1 MYHGFDWYGRT
12 LEVREVCPKSAS
24 SFCGGFLSRLDR
36 IALLALVAEEEAS
49 VGASAVVSEDSVVVE
64 VDLEA
69 DLEVDSGV
77 DLQDRRVQD
86 VIFLIRIFTPTILVL
101 ISRLHPVDPD

>member
-1 MYHGFDWYGRT
+1 M
-12 LEVREVCPKSAS
+12 LAS
-24 SFCGGFLSRLDR
+24 
-36 IALLALVAEEEAS
+36 VAGEEAS
-49 VGASAVVSEDSVVVE
+49 VVGSAVVSADSVVGVG
-64 VDLEA
+64 LEEE
-69 DLEVDSGV
+69 DSEEDSGV

>member
-12 LEVREVCPKSAS
+12 LEVREVCTKFVS
-24 SFCGGFLSRLDR
+24 SFGGLSLLNR
-36 IALLALVAEEEAS
+36 IGLLASVEAEVSVEVSAEAFVGS
-49 VGASAVVSEDSVVVE
+49 VVGAA
-64 VDLEA
+64 DLEV

-77 DLQDRRVQD
+77 DMQDRRVQD